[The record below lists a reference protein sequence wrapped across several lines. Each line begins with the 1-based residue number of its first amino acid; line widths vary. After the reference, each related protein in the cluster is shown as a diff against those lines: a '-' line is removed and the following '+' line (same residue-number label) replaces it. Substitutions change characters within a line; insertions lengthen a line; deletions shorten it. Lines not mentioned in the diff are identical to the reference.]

1 MKEEILYCPETEAA
15 VTVHVYVAAAA
26 ALLTNE
32 DVPLGFPEDI
42 QTPGVTTP
50 PIVSVNVP
58 VPVGVG
64 NGDCGA
70 LPVTTAVKVI
80 LLPMLDEPVAVVNAT
95 EVEALETVT
104 EFEIVG
110 LGEEGK

>member
-1 MKEEILYCPETEAA
+1 VKEEILYCPETEAA
-15 VTVHVYVAAAA
+15 VTVHLYVAAAA

-32 DVPLGFPEDI
+32 DVPDGIPVEI

-64 NGDCGA
+64 NGD
-70 LPVTTAVKVI
+70 
-80 LLPMLDEPVAVVNAT
+80 
-95 EVEALETVT
+95 
-104 EFEIVG
+104 
-110 LGEEGK
+110 